1 MHDVKP
7 GDAVKHN
14 GYPIGTLKEVRN
26 NIANGEKYGMVQLY
40 GYPES
45 DPQSIPM
52 IELTM
57 DAPQKAAA

>member
-1 MHDVKP
+1 MTIKIGDDVT
-7 GDAVKHN
+7 HN

-26 NIANGEKYGMVQLY
+26 NIANGEKFGMVQLH

-45 DPQSIPM
+45 NPQSIPM

-57 DAPQKAAA
+57 DAIQKAAA